1 MKKSDENKKIK
12 EEKMLKTAFSLFT
25 KKGFKETSI
34 QDIVDNAGVA
44 KGTFYLYF
52 KDKYDIQNR
61 LIERKSQKLFSDA
74 MKALKK
80 ADIQNFEDQIIFIIE
95 HVIDKLNKN
104 HLLLKFISKNLSL
117 GVYNKAITKITDLTD
132 SNEDTIYTLFMEG
145 IKKNNIKLK
154 NPEVTLFMII
164 ELTSSTTFNSILYNM
179 PLGIE
184 EFKPILFEEIRKLLK
199 WESTALSHIKM
210 ANSIRH

>member
-12 EEKMLKTAFSLFT
+12 EEKMLNTAFSLFT

-61 LIERKSQKLFSDA
+61 LIEKKSQKLFSDA
-74 MKALKK
+74 MKDLKK
-80 ADIQNFEDQIIFIIE
+80 ANIENFEDQIIFIIE
-95 HVIDKLNKN
+95 HIINKLSKN

-117 GVYNKAITKITDLTD
+117 GVYNQALSKITDLTD
-132 SNEDTIYTLFMEG
+132 SNKDSIYTLFMEG
-145 IKKNNIKLK
+145 IKKNNISLE

-164 ELTSSTTFNSILYNM
+164 ELVSSTTFNSILYNI
-179 PLGIE
+179 PLEIE
-184 EFKPILFEEIRKLLK
+184 EFKPLLFNEIRKILK
-199 WESTALSHIKM
+199 PI
-210 ANSIRH
+210 

>member
-80 ADIQNFEDQIIFIIE
+80 TNIQIFEDQIIFIIE

-117 GVYNKAITKITDLTD
+117 GVYNKAITKITNLTD

-145 IKKNNIKLK
+145 IKKNNINLK

-179 PLGIE
+179 PLSIE

-199 WESTALSHIKM
+199 
-210 ANSIRH
+210 

>member
-61 LIERKSQKLFSDA
+61 LIEKKSQKLFSDA

-80 ADIQNFEDQIIFIIE
+80 TNIQIFEDQIIFIIE

-117 GVYNKAITKITDLTD
+117 GVYNKAITKITNLTD

-145 IKKNNIKLK
+145 IKKNNINLK

-179 PLGIE
+179 PLSIE

-199 WESTALSHIKM
+199 
-210 ANSIRH
+210 